1 MSKKKSNPNT
11 NSSMF
16 LYTALIFIVA
26 LILII
31 IAFFGQKNLME
42 LRRTTDAMGENQPQQ
57 SVPIEENTPPA
68 YSEPAVSSVPSNDE
82 FAIMTNTISNL
93 KAENSALKE
102 TVGTCEKLFAANSYV
117 MAGNK
122 DEANKILLDIDA
134 SKLTSD
140 QLILYNQLL
149 NTIDEGKE

>member
-1 MSKKKSNPNT
+1 MSKKKKNPNS

-31 IAFFGQKNLME
+31 IAFFGQKNIIN
-42 LRRTTDAMGENQPQQ
+42 LRRTTDAMGGSNPQ
-57 SVPIEENTPPA
+57 EELLLEETPTA
-68 YSEPAVSSVPSNDE
+68 QPSNDE
-82 FAIMTNTISNL
+82 FAVMSNTISNL
-93 KAENSALKE
+93 QSENTALKE
-102 TVGTCEKLFAANSYV
+102 TVDIYEKLLAANGYTE
-117 MAGNK
+117 AGSS
-122 DEANKILLDIDA
+122 DEANEILSGIDA

-140 QLILYNQLL
+140 QLILYNQIL

>member
-1 MSKKKSNPNT
+1 MNKKNNNKNP

-31 IAFFGQKNLME
+31 IAFFGQKNIMN
-42 LRRTTDAMGENQPQQ
+42 LRRTTDAMGGGNQQEE
-57 SVPIEENTPPA
+57 VLIEET
-68 YSEPAVSSVPSNDE
+68 STDQPSNDE
-82 FAIMTNTISNL
+82 FAVMSNTISNL
-93 KAENSALKE
+93 QSENTALKDDLDIY
-102 TVGTCEKLFAANSYV
+102 EKLLAANGYAESGS
-117 MAGNK
+117 MDK
-122 DEANKILLDIDA
+122 ANEILSGIDA
-134 SKLTSD
+134 SRLTSD